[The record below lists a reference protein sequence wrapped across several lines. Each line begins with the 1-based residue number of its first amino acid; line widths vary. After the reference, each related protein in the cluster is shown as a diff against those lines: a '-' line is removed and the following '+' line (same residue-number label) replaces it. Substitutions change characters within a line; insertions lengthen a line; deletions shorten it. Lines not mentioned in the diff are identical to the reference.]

1 MKRQTWKVVLA
12 VIVGY
17 LFVGRG
23 IGELFMIDYH
33 DPSSYQNDWG
43 GPSLAGV
50 LAVHCGPAVLV
61 LGATF
66 VWLIRRQRPHS
77 KGNTS

>member
-1 MKRQTWKVVLA
+1 MKRRTWQTALA

-33 DPSSYQNDWG
+33 DPSSYRNDWG

-50 LAVHCGPAVLV
+50 LAVHSGPAVLV

-66 VWLIRRQRPHS
+66 VWLIRRRRTPA
-77 KGNTS
+77 KGLPS